1 VAQIVS
7 GAVLAAGR
15 GERLRAASGGIPK
28 ALVEINGEPLLMRQ
42 VRMLRL
48 SGARPLYVI
57 VNSETY
63 RLMCDRELEF
73 PEQVDVL
80 VRDTPNS
87 MESLLALGERIG
99 TSRFILVTVDA
110 VLQEGEFAQF
120 VMNATNIASNP
131 ESRLDGALGV
141 VRWRGD
147 RNPLFAHLADNGM
160 ITALGDRPSRMV
172 TAGVYLFSRTIYLHA
187 AEAHRRQLDAMR
199 RFLAL
204 LLEKSMRFAAV
215 EMQGVVDLD
224 DSTDLEAVRALL
236 KRKSE

>member
-1 VAQIVS
+1 VG

-28 ALVEINGEPLLMRQ
+28 ALVEIDGEPLLMRQ

-48 SGARPLYVI
+48 SGARPIYVI
-57 VNSETY
+57 VNSETWD
-63 RLMCDRELEF
+63 LMCGRGLEL
-73 PEQVDVL
+73 PEPVDLL

-87 MESLLALGERIG
+87 MESVLALGERIR
-99 TSRFILVTVDA
+99 TSRFILLTVDA
-110 VLQEGEFAQF
+110 VLEDAEFAQF
-120 VMNATNIASNP
+120 VMNATNITSNP

-141 VRWRGD
+141 VKWRGD

-160 ITALGDRPSRMV
+160 ITALGDPPSRMV
-172 TAGVYLFSRTIYLHA
+172 TAGVYLFSKAIYLHA
-187 AEAHRRQLDAMR
+187 AEARRRQLDAMR